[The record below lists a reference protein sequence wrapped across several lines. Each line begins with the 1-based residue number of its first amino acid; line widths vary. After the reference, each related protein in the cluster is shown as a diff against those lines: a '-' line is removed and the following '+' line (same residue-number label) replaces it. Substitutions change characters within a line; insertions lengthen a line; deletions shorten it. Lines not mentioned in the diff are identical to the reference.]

1 MNTIFSKIFLISGM
15 LLLFSTALSAQA
27 VDCDDEAFLD
37 DCAGQIAGYKFL
49 KANKVSITGGKSGQA
64 VELSSVFSN
73 GSTYTLTACGG
84 GQSMIV
90 TLYDRNR
97 KLIMTNFN
105 KQNRKFYPS
114 INYKCTATGV
124 YYFKY
129 EFESGGAGCGVG
141 IIGFKQN

>member
-1 MNTIFSKIFLISGM
+1 MNKVVSKIIMIFGFVVL
-15 LLLFSTALSAQA
+15 ASAFAPQT
-27 VDCDDEAFLD
+27 VDCDDETFLD
-37 DCAGQIAGYKFL
+37 ECAGQIAGYKFL
-49 KANKVSITGGKSGQA
+49 KANKISISGAKSGQA

-84 GQSMIV
+84 GTNMIV
-90 TLYDRNR
+90 TLFDRNR
-97 KLIMTNFN
+97 KLIMSNYN
-105 KQNRKFYPS
+105 KNTKKFYPS

-129 EFESGGAGCGVG
+129 EFEGGGAGCGVG